1 VSQFQIHKANLPY
14 RQYLVPECDVLVIG
28 RNPTCDISLADDTR
42 KVSRYHAALVRLAE
56 EGEYFIRD
64 LGSLHGTRVNG
75 LPVHQQILHDGDVV
89 EIADYRLAYSTHS
102 YPKSQSNRIR
112 VVSRKGN
119 ALGRETSTLTLKLS
133 AISAAAQF
141 TGEKRE
147 LLEQIQKNVQREL
160 PLADYASELMKGILR
175 VLHADRGF
183 IGIFRQG
190 GPDTYQELGATGLAE
205 GEEIE
210 ISVPSFM
217 EELLAG
223 NVLQETDTVLVPI
236 ARRRVVSGFFCVN
249 RRSSTRG
256 FPTDDVDF
264 VGHVAKIV
272 VTPNESAT
280 KTGSAKAEPVLEWPI
295 EIVGKS
301 EVITSLRGE
310 IQKAASTDTNVLILG
325 ESGSGK
331 ELVARAVHQQSHRS
345 DTFIARNCAQTTDTL
360 AEPEIFGSAP
370 KSGISGADAQGAP
383 GWFEKADGGTLFLDE
398 VHGLSLA
405 MQDKF
410 LRVLQDK
417 EVWRF
422 GAKHPVQVNVKVIA
436 ATDKDVERMVE
447 EGSLRQP
454 FYFRFGMKIHVPP
467 LRDRREDIPL
477 LVYYFLDK
485 YAKARGSR
493 ARTISHRALKQLM
506 NHDWPGNVRQLEQL
520 IKTAV
525 EQDHDAV
532 FSWDFEDQL
541 QTALRVPVAPR
552 GRPTSDSDSG
562 EAEAQTKARVLNMED
577 VEQEKIKEALEVT
590 LGNVTKA
597 AELLGYKSRQTILTK
612 MDKYGIPRNYADPQM
627 PGSNV

>member
-1 VSQFQIHKANLPY
+1 MSQFQIHKANLPY
-14 RQYLVPECDVLVIG
+14 REYVVPECDVLVIG
-28 RNPTCDISLADDTR
+28 RNPTCDISLADDSR
-42 KVSRYHAALVRLAE
+42 KVSRYHAALVRLAK
-56 EGEYFIRD
+56 GGDSFIRD

-75 LPVHQQILHDGDVV
+75 LPVHQRILRDGDVV

-102 YPKSQSNRIR
+102 HPKSQSNRIR

-133 AISAAAQF
+133 AISWAAQF
-141 TGEKRE
+141 TGDRRE
-147 LLEQIQKNVQREL
+147 LLEQIQKNVQRGL
-160 PLADYASELMKGILR
+160 SLADYSSELMKGILR
-175 VLHADRGF
+175 VLRADRGF
-183 IGIFRQG
+183 IGIFRQR
-190 GPDTYQELGATGLAE
+190 GPDNYQELGATGLAE

-210 ISVPSFM
+210 ISVPSFV

-236 ARRRVVSGFFCVN
+236 THRRIVSGFFCVN
-249 RRSSTRG
+249 RRSSMGG
-256 FPTDDVDF
+256 FSTDDVDF
-264 VGHVAKIV
+264 LGHVAKILA
-272 VTPNESAT
+272 TPNESVA
-280 KTGSAKAEPVLEWPI
+280 KIRSAKAEPVLEWPI

-301 EVITSLRGE
+301 EVISSLRGE

-345 DTFIARNCAQTTDTL
+345 DTFIARNCAQTTDTV
-360 AEPEIFGSAP
+360 AEPEIFGNAP
-370 KSGISGADAQGAP
+370 KSGIAGADAQGAP

-398 VHGLSLA
+398 VHALSLA

-417 EVWRF
+417 EVWRY
-422 GAKHPVQVNVKVIA
+422 GAKHPVQVNVKVIS
-436 ATDKDVERMVE
+436 ATDKDLERMVE
-447 EGSLRQP
+447 EDSLRQP
-454 FYFRFGMKIHVPP
+454 FYFRFGIKIHVPP

-485 YAKARGSR
+485 YAKAHGSR

-506 NHDWPGNVRQLEQL
+506 NYDWPGNVRQLEQL

-525 EQDHDAV
+525 EQDHEAV

-541 QTALRVPVAPR
+541 QTTLRVPTAPR
-552 GRPTSDSDSG
+552 TKPTSDSDSG
-562 EAEAQTKARVLNMED
+562 EAEGQTKPRILKMED
-577 VEQEKIKEALEVT
+577 VEKEKIKEALEVT

-612 MDKYGIPRNYADPQM
+612 MDKFGIPRNYADPQHA
-627 PGSNV
+627 GS